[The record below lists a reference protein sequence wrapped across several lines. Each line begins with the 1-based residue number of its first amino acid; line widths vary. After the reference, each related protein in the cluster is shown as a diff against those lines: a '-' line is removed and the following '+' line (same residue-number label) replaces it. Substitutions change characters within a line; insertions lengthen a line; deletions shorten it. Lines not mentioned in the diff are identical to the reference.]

1 MLDFLFNNKLFYDL
15 NFMTGRKRYITI
27 LLLEQRHSRERR
39 LTIKIP
45 INDDVIFAKFSIRRT
60 DERANL
66 NDVIV
71 RLLLPIALFIV
82 VLNTK
87 TTQCLP
93 RATCTSD
100 RLYTSIHSR
109 YAMAYFRRIRRVHF
123 YAFQIRDHSR
133 IGILAIS
140 RKRGKIL
147 RGKIFLENARE

>member
-1 MLDFLFNNKLFYDL
+1 
-15 NFMTGRKRYITI
+15 MTGRKRYITI

-45 INDDVIFAKFSIRRT
+45 INDDVIFANS
-60 DERANL
+60 AS
-66 NDVIV
+66 DVLMNGRISTMLSV